1 MDWPA
6 PYTDFINVTFEA
18 SDDLTT
24 WTAPSELTATLT
36 DADTFSKALT
46 IDRPMRFFRSV
57 ASLKR

>member
-1 MDWPA
+1 VDWPA
-6 PYTDFINVTFEA
+6 DYTAFIDVAFEA

-46 IDRPMRFFRSV
+46 IDRSKRFFRSV